1 VRTGLPLALVAG
13 LALIVFAGAV
23 VLVGVY
29 VPLPSLLEE
38 DAAQGIQN
46 QFALESRPEVE
57 LERGLPLGML
67 AGRFPGGQVTMEGME
82 FGGVRAERV
91 VLDLDPLDLDLP
103 ASILRGTIESQKP
116 PSGTLRAEVPE
127 EEIERLTRTE
137 ADVRDVE
144 LKEDRVL
151 VSSEASVL
159 GFNVPVSVQGSLT
172 LRGGAL
178 VFEPQRASA
187 LGTPVPEQLLAGAG
201 FSYPLRGLPRGA
213 EITGVEVAEGR
224 LVLSGEME
232 RIPMS
237 RSIG

>member
-1 VRTGLPLALVAG
+1 VAG
-13 LALIVFAGAV
+13 LALIAFAGAV

-46 QFALESRPEVE
+46 QLALESRPEVE

-127 EEIERLTRTE
+127 VEIEHLTRAET
-137 ADVRDVE
+137 DVPVRDVE
-144 LKEDRVL
+144 LEADRVL
-151 VSSEASVL
+151 VSSEAPVF
-159 GFNVPVSVQGSLT
+159 GFSVPVSVQGSLT